1 MTHQQDNN
9 QEQNQNQKEG
19 MTMSIHQNENE
30 RNNQDKEGT
39 EMNVHQNEEAQG
51 TLTEIKEEKTEKTAA
66 EKAQEKK
73 EKAEN
78 HWKHD
83 MDTAKSVI
91 RAIQTEG
98 GTAWAPGTPMT
109 YFSIDLGEKRAT
121 RIIRR
126 AKGGIPMPKARA
138 EDLMMI
144 MDGDEFDRM
153 ENGEIVPAPL
163 VPRFWTAGEKN
174 DLTAPSYVYRGG
186 IDYKKN
192 PPLYRI
198 SSEGVQAVNN
208 AGEGG
213 AIFSYKKGMATIPA
227 GIEEG
232 DIKDIEE
239 LWEFMNLTPEYRTL
253 ALGAVLAPV
262 VNSHMERPILF
273 TTGPS
278 ESGKTTIT
286 ERLASLIDP
295 RPGGETSTRTNEGGG
310 VIEQAALNTDTLI
323 IGNISSV
330 SLAASNALCQ
340 IGGGSTRKEK
350 EHYENGSTLEY
361 VIRATAMISTKE
373 EHIRLEDDLQ
383 TRIIPL
389 PVNPLTPEQ
398 EELFPSATEWE
409 EALPKL
415 QAAALKII
423 SAIKKDAE
431 DNPNIIFNNIYRWK
445 GVGEVI
451 ERTERVLRN
460 AGIKVDTPW
469 QESLR
474 NARGILSHRST
485 PVWVDFLID
494 ELSESVAG
502 TPGVVLK
509 KMKEIAGISSNDWYV
524 SQQNFRRELEQHKE
538 VLEESGVGVEIVNKV
553 GGKKPRY
560 EIIITPTPANSIDE
574 YIGGTVLEKR

>member
-1 MTHQQDNN
+1 
-9 QEQNQNQKEG
+9 
-19 MTMSIHQNENE
+19 MS
-30 RNNQDKEGT
+30 
-39 EMNVHQNEEAQG
+39 VHQTEETQG
-51 TLTEIKEEKTEKTAA
+51 ILTEIKEEKTEKTAA

-78 HWKHD
+78 HWKQD

-126 AKGGIPMPKARA
+126 AKGGIPMQKQRA

-174 DLTAPSYVYRGG
+174 DLTAPSYIYRGG
-186 IDYKKN
+186 IDYKAN
-192 PPLYRI
+192 PPIYKI
-198 SSEGVQAVNN
+198 DSEGVQAVNN

-213 AIFSYKKGMATIPA
+213 AIFSYRKGMATIPA

-239 LWEFMNLTPEYRTL
+239 LWEFMNLTPEYHAL

-262 VNSHMERPILF
+262 VNSHMERPIIF

-409 EALPKL
+409 EALPRL

-451 ERTERVLRN
+451 ERTERVLKL

-560 EIIITPTPANSIDE
+560 EIIITPTPANNIDE